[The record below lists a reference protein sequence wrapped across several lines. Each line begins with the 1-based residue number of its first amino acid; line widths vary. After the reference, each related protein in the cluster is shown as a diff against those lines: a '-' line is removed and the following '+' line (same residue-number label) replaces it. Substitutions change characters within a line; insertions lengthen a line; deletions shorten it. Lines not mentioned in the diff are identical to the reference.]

1 MEVSHVPVSRRA
13 NARLQQH
20 ARLRRTAFRLGFLSP
35 CKIKTEEMHAN
46 PYFKII
52 KKNVIWFI
60 RNLFSPSCRRIFSE
74 TTLFFLNNPQ
84 GVFALKRPF

>member
-46 PYFKII
+46 PYFKSI
-52 KKNVIWFI
+52 KKEWYLVYSEFV
-60 RNLFSPSCRRIFSE
+60 FSIVFSE
-74 TTLFFLNNPQ
+74 TTLFFFNNPQ

>member
-46 PYFKII
+46 PYFKSI
-52 KKNVIWFI
+52 KKEWYLVYSEFV
-60 RNLFSPSCRRIFSE
+60 FSIV
-74 TTLFFLNNPQ
+74 PQ
-84 GVFALKRPF
+84 NI